1 MPPQNN
7 SSAIPPP
14 FNMNDYHQCRQVE
27 ALQWIDLQEKRSSII
42 SCLRPVST
50 EDYQKL
56 RNAILSKPGPLLQKL
71 KRKTG
76 LKNAACINLLN

>member
-1 MPPQNN
+1 MNN
-7 SSAIPPP
+7 
-14 FNMNDYHQCRQVE
+14 DHQCRQVE

-42 SCLRPVST
+42 SHLQPVSA

-56 RNAILSKPGPLLQKL
+56 RNTILSKPGPLLRKL

-76 LKNAACINLLN
+76 LKIAACINLLN